1 MKNGLI
7 VKIKDNGG
15 KLKLNCFLLL
25 YFIKKSMKGECN
37 IEKSK
42 YNIQEI
48 KENDIDYPYLLSEIK
63 DRPKKLYVIGNKEI
77 LKRKSIAIV
86 GCRECSNYGKEISE
100 KIAYNLAK
108 KNIIVV
114 SGLARG
120 VDTYAHIGTLKAKGK
135 TIAVVAHGLDMI
147 YPKENYNLAKSI
159 LYHGGTIVSE
169 QPVGVKPIP
178 ENFPKRNRIISGL
191 SVSTIVVEAKEKSGS
206 LITANFAL
214 EQGRNLYA
222 VPGSIF
228 WENSIGT
235 NKLIQSGAEVIT
247 NYLDLDN
254 FNSSKIL

>member
-1 MKNGLI
+1 MEGD
-7 VKIKDNGG
+7 V
-15 KLKLNCFLLL
+15 
-25 YFIKKSMKGECN
+25 FI
-37 IEKSK
+37 K

-48 KENDIDYPYLLSEIK
+48 NETDIDYPYLLSEIK
-63 DRPKKLYVIGNKEI
+63 DRPKKLYVLGNIEI

-86 GCRECSNYGKEISE
+86 GCRDCSNYGKEIAG

-108 KNIIVV
+108 KNIIIV

-120 VDTYAHIGTLKAKGK
+120 IDTYAHIGTLNAKGK

-147 YPKENYNLAKSI
+147 YPKENYNLAKMIVRS
-159 LYHGGTIVSE
+159 GGAIVSE
-169 QPVGVKPIP
+169 QPIGAEPIP

-191 SVSTIVVEAKEKSGS
+191 STGTIVVEAREKSGS

-228 WENSIGT
+228 SINSIGT
-235 NKLIQSGAEVIT
+235 NNLIKNGAEVIT
-247 NYLDLDN
+247 NCTD
-254 FNSSKIL
+254 FNS

>member
-1 MKNGLI
+1 
-7 VKIKDNGG
+7 
-15 KLKLNCFLLL
+15 
-25 YFIKKSMKGECN
+25 MKGDVF
-37 IEKSK
+37 IK

-48 KENDIDYPYLLSEIK
+48 NETDMDYPYLLSEIK
-63 DRPKKLYVIGNKEI
+63 DRPKKLYVLGNIEI

-86 GCRECSNYGKEISE
+86 GCRDCSNYGKEIAG

-108 KNIIVV
+108 KNIIIV

-120 VDTYAHIGTLKAKGK
+120 IDTYAHIGTLNAKGK

-147 YPKENYNLAKSI
+147 YPKENYNLAKMIVRS
-159 LYHGGTIVSE
+159 GGVIVSE
-169 QPVGVKPIP
+169 QPIGIKPIP

-191 SVSTIVVEAKEKSGS
+191 STGTIVVEAREKSGS

-228 WENSIGT
+228 SINSIGT
-235 NKLIQSGAEVIT
+235 NNLIKNGAEVIT
-247 NYLDLDN
+247 NCTD
-254 FNSSKIL
+254 FNNQF

>member
-1 MKNGLI
+1 MEGD
-7 VKIKDNGG
+7 V
-15 KLKLNCFLLL
+15 
-25 YFIKKSMKGECN
+25 FI
-37 IEKSK
+37 K

-48 KENDIDYPYLLSEIK
+48 NETDMDYPYLLSEIK
-63 DRPKKLYVIGNKEI
+63 DRPKKLYVLGNIEI

-86 GCRECSNYGKEISE
+86 GCRDCSNYGKEIAG

-108 KNIIVV
+108 KNIIIV

-120 VDTYAHIGTLKAKGK
+120 IDTYAHIGTLNAKGK

-147 YPKENYNLAKSI
+147 YPKENYNLAKMIVRS
-159 LYHGGTIVSE
+159 GGVIVSE
-169 QPVGVKPIP
+169 QPIGIKPIP

-191 SVSTIVVEAKEKSGS
+191 STGTIVVEAREKSGS

-228 WENSIGT
+228 SINSIGT
-235 NKLIQSGAEVIT
+235 NNLIKNGAEVIT
-247 NYLDLDN
+247 NCTD
-254 FNSSKIL
+254 FNNQF

>member
-1 MKNGLI
+1 MEGD
-7 VKIKDNGG
+7 V
-15 KLKLNCFLLL
+15 
-25 YFIKKSMKGECN
+25 FI
-37 IEKSK
+37 K

-48 KENDIDYPYLLSEIK
+48 NETDIDYPYLLSEIK
-63 DRPKKLYVIGNKEI
+63 DRPKKLYVLGNIEI

-86 GCRECSNYGKEISE
+86 GCRDCSNYGKEIAG

-108 KNIIVV
+108 KNIIIV

-120 VDTYAHIGTLKAKGK
+120 IDTYAHIGTLNAKGK

-147 YPKENYNLAKSI
+147 YPKENYNLAKMIVRS
-159 LYHGGTIVSE
+159 GGVIVSE
-169 QPVGVKPIP
+169 QPIGIKPIP

-191 SVSTIVVEAKEKSGS
+191 STGTIVVEAREKSGS

-228 WENSIGT
+228 SINSIGT
-235 NKLIQSGAEVIT
+235 NNLIKNGAEVIT
-247 NYLDLDN
+247 NCTD
-254 FNSSKIL
+254 FNNQF